1 MKISIRSISL
11 IYLALLLL
19 LGSSIAKAE
28 QTEKETDSKLLCK
41 YTEVDS
47 KVKPPK
53 RRILTRECAEQEN
66 LVISRRLLNIF

>member
-28 QTEKETDSKLLCK
+28 QAGKEADSKLFCK
-41 YTEVDS
+41 YCEADT
-47 KVKPPK
+47 
-53 RRILTRECAEQEN
+53 
-66 LVISRRLLNIF
+66 